1 MTAAVLALAHEANG
15 YVSMH
20 PTANGNARRAV
31 AQAAERQ
38 GAEVY
43 AMRGRLRRGVVDLD
57 SEFAAFA
64 NEAIEWADATLEAGA
79 QTWSNE

>member
-20 PTANGNARRAV
+20 PTADRNARRAV
-31 AQAAERQ
+31 AEAAVRQ

-43 AMRGRLRRGVVDLD
+43 AMTGRLRRGVVDLD

-64 NEAIEWADATLEAGA
+64 DEAIEWAHATLEAGA
-79 QTWSNE
+79 QTWTDE